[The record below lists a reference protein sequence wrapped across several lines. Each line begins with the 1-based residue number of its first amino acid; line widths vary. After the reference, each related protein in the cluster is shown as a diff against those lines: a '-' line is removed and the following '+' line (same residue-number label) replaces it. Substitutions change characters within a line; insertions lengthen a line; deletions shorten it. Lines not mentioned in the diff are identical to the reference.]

1 LAKKAVQE
9 VMRKHKLVV
18 QAFAETSSRE
28 FAAFKAGYSPTSN
41 AVDKIIRQPDSRAEI
56 ARIQTARLF
65 NELLPLAVSAH
76 IDLLK
81 PETPAGA
88 RAKAVDM
95 AYKYTIGQTGGPDDK
110 DPASMTAEEL
120 ARESA
125 RMRAQVAML
134 EGLAGDRARPIDDAV
149 AEIVEPLDD
158 ASEPSIFD

>member
-1 LAKKAVQE
+1 
-9 VMRKHKLVV
+9 MRKPRADVV
-18 QAFAETSSRE
+18 NKHRAAVKAFAETSDKE
-28 FAAFKAGYSPTSN
+28 YAAFKAGYSPASS
-41 AVDKIIRQPDSRAEI
+41 VIDKIIRRPDSQAEI

-149 AEIVEPLDD
+149 VEIVEPIED